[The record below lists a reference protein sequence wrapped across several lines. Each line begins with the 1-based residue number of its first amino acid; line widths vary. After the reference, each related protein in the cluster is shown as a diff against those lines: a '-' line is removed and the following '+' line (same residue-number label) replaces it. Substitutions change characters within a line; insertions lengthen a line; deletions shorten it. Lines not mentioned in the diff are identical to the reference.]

1 MAAGL
6 SHYEEMWSRNADVIA
21 PREQDALQAS
31 RILCAGCGTVGASV
45 AEPLARMGM
54 CSFIL
59 ADPECFELSNMNRQM
74 CVLADVGR
82 PKVDVVADR
91 LAAINPAAEV
101 TRMTEGLTPQNVAQ
115 ALDGVTIVFEGV
127 DAFVSLWV
135 KYLVHREAARRRIPV
150 LSGVDYGGQPVV
162 YVWDYRRD
170 PRPFYG
176 KATEEDHRE
185 GRVQEALAW
194 LGYRQMPTDFIPVI
208 VDRLTTGSPWP
219 QVAYCAAAL
228 GALGSRTVI
237 DILCGRPVRDIVK
250 INLHDLTRTSTGRLA
265 AQARWPLAA
274 ARALALV
281 RGPLPY
287 RPRRDT
293 SRSLPWPELPEG
305 TLTAL
310 NAMRLAPSVHNT
322 QPWLLGVTDAS
333 TIQLHSVRSRTLKV
347 IDARLEGAHY
357 SLGCS
362 IEAAA
367 TVAEVDF
374 EHAPPETL
382 ALGDSTAHARA
393 NALVGT
399 LSLGDL
405 RTGELPRAVGLLR
418 WRRTNRA
425 PFATDSLEPAVL
437 DRLADAAARHQL
449 AASFLT
455 DHTDIGRIGALTSE
469 ATIASLEDEAELD
482 ELLQWIRI
490 GPKQATIHGDGF
502 TKRTL
507 QIDPATAR
515 LVAVLK
521 RNLMARRLASRAG
534 LARIMAKQ
542 SADAL
547 RASGA
552 LMLLTHE
559 DASPAGCIN
568 AGRGMFAC
576 WLAATELNIAWQP
589 VNQALVL
596 QRRSDEVLT
605 AFGAEHRWRALAIV
619 RLGRALRPAPP
630 SPCLPLHAICRDERT
645 SPHPADQ
652 LLQTTS

>member
-1 MAAGL
+1 MTAQPIAQDL
-6 SHYEEMWSRNADVIA
+6 RHYEEIWSRNADVIT

-59 ADPECFELSNMNRQM
+59 ADPECFELSNLNRQM
-74 CVLADVGR
+74 CVQADIGR

-91 LAAINPAAEV
+91 IAAINPAASL
-101 TRMTEGLTPQNVAQ
+101 TRMTDGLTPENIGQ
-115 ALDGVTIVFEGV
+115 ALDGVSIVFEGV

-135 KYLVHREAARRRIPV
+135 KYLVHREAAKHRIPV

-176 KATEEDHRE
+176 KATEEDHRK
-185 GRVQEALAW
+185 GRIQEALAW

-208 VDRLTTGSPWP
+208 VDRLATGDPWP

-228 GALGSRTVI
+228 GALGSRTVV
-237 DILCGRPVRDIVK
+237 DVLCGRPVRDIVK
-250 INLHDLTRTSTGRLA
+250 INLHDLPRTSSGRLT
-265 AQARWPLAA
+265 AQARWPFAA
-274 ARALALV
+274 VRALALV
-281 RGPLPY
+281 RGPLAY

-293 SRSLPWPELPEG
+293 SCVLPWPELPER
-305 TLTAL
+305 TLTVL

-322 QPWLLGVTDAS
+322 QPWLFSVTDGS
-333 TIQLHSVRSRTLKV
+333 TVQLSSVRSRVLDV
-347 IDARLEGAHY
+347 IDAGLEGVHY

-367 TVAEVDF
+367 TVAEMDF
-374 EHAPPETL
+374 KHALPEDAVT
-382 ALGDSTAHARA
+382 STHT
-393 NALVGT
+393 GT
-399 LSLGDL
+399 LTLGDL
-405 RTGELPRAVGLLR
+405 RARELPRAVGLLR

-425 PFATDSLEPAVL
+425 PFATDPLSRTVL
-437 DRLADAAARHQL
+437 GRLADAAARHRL
-449 AASFLT
+449 NSSFLFERA
-455 DHTDIGRIGALTSE
+455 DIERIVALTND
-469 ATIASLEDEAELD
+469 ATVTSLEDEAELD
-482 ELLQWIRI
+482 ELLRWIRI
-490 GPKQATIHGDGF
+490 GSKQIAVHRDGF
-502 TKRTL
+502 TERTL
-507 QIDPATAR
+507 QIDPATAA
-515 LVAVLK
+515 LVATLK
-521 RNLMARRLASRAG
+521 RNLTLRRLASRAG
-534 LARIMAKQ
+534 LARIMAKK
-542 SADAL
+542 SDDAI

-559 DASPAGCIN
+559 DTSPAGCID

-596 QRRSDEVLT
+596 QRRSEEVLT
-605 AFGAEHRWRALAIV
+605 AFGAQRCGRAMAIV
-619 RLGRALRPAPP
+619 RLGHATRPAPP
-630 SPCLPLHAICRDERT
+630 SPRLPLSAICRDARAV
-645 SPHPADQ
+645 SQPPDQ
-652 LLQTTS
+652 LLRAAS

>member
-1 MAAGL
+1 MSRPLATAGL

-21 PREQDALQAS
+21 AGEQDALQAS

-54 CSFIL
+54 CSFVL

-74 CVLADVGR
+74 CVLADIGQ

-101 TRMTEGLTPQNVAQ
+101 TRMTEGLTPQNVTQ
-115 ALDGVTIVFEGV
+115 ALEGVTIVFEGV

-208 VDRLTTGSPWP
+208 VDRLTTGRPWP

-250 INLHDLTRTSTGRLA
+250 INLHDLPRTTAGRLA

-274 ARALALV
+274 VRALASV

-305 TLTAL
+305 TLTVL

-322 QPWLLGVTDAS
+322 QPWMFGVTDAS
-333 TIQLHSVRSRTLKV
+333 TIQLCSVRARSLRV
-347 IDARLEGAHY
+347 IDAGLEGLHY

-362 IEAAA
+362 IESAA
-367 TVAEVDF
+367 TVAEVEF
-374 EHAPPETL
+374 EHAPAETRPRPNGL
-382 ALGDSTAHARA
+382 A
-393 NALVGT
+393 GT
-399 LSLGDL
+399 LVLGDL
-405 RTGELPRAVGLLR
+405 RTSELPRTVGLLR

-425 PFATDSLEPAVL
+425 PFAADPLEPAIL
-437 DRLADAAARHQL
+437 DRLASAAARHQL
-449 AASFLT
+449 AVSFLAERA
-455 DHTDIGRIGALTSE
+455 DIGRIAALTSE
-469 ATIASLEDEAELD
+469 ATVASLEDQAELD
-482 ELLQWIRI
+482 ELLRWIRI
-490 GPKQATIHGDGF
+490 GPKQTAHHEDGF
-502 TKRTL
+502 TEHTL
-507 QIDPATAR
+507 QIDPATAG
-515 LVAVLK
+515 LVALLK
-521 RNLMARRLASRAG
+521 RNLAARRLASRAG

-542 SADAL
+542 SADAV
-547 RASGA
+547 RDSGA

-576 WLAATELNIAWQP
+576 WLAATELNIGWQP

-596 QRRSDEVLT
+596 QRGSDEVLT
-605 AFGAEHRWRALAIV
+605 AFGAERHWRAMAIV
-619 RLGRALRPAPP
+619 RLGRAPRPASP
-630 SPCLPLHAICRDERT
+630 SPRLPLSAICRDERT
-645 SPHPADQ
+645 STQPADQ
-652 LLQTTS
+652 LLQATS